1 MIALPEPPNSP
12 PVWTITN
19 SEFAHVASCTNLE
32 RLWIGGFRVV
42 LSDDALRSIAELK
55 RLRVLELYGP
65 LVSDAGITHL
75 AGLTSLEELRLD
87 GNNRIGDAALASLK
101 DLTNLRDLYF
111 HGARITDAG
120 IASIARLTAL
130 ETLTLGN
137 SQVGDGAMATIANFT
152 KLQTLDLQHTN
163 ITDVGMA
170 RLKGLTS
177 LRWIALIGTNV
188 TSRGFANLAEMTAM
202 TNVYANGT
210 QIDDGA
216 LDSMRRMSGL
226 KTLYVPN
233 TGITEAG
240 LLRALPGFPEL
251 EWLSI
256 NALPATD
263 NIIPTL
269 LGLKKLKFIEMN
281 GTRITAAGEAQ
292 LKAAGIAR
300 VNK

>member
-1 MIALPEPPNSP
+1 
-12 PVWTITN
+12 
-19 SEFAHVASCTNLE
+19 
-32 RLWIGGFRVV
+32 
-42 LSDDALRSIAELK
+42 
-55 RLRVLELYGP
+55 
-65 LVSDAGITHL
+65 
-75 AGLTSLEELRLD
+75 
-87 GNNRIGDAALASLK
+87 
-101 DLTNLRDLYF
+101 
-111 HGARITDAG
+111 
-120 IASIARLTAL
+120 
-130 ETLTLGN
+130 
-137 SQVGDGAMATIANFT
+137 
-152 KLQTLDLQHTN
+152 
-163 ITDVGMA
+163 
-170 RLKGLTS
+170 
-177 LRWIALIGTNV
+177 
-188 TSRGFANLAEMTAM
+188 
-202 TNVYANGT
+202 
-210 QIDDGA
+210 
-216 LDSMRRMSGL
+216 MSGL